1 MKKVFIALM
10 MFMSL
15 NVSAENSSREISF
28 PKESLVEGLKD
39 CRFFIVKM
47 DGSLFDGSLFDR
59 SIYVVRCPNSSTGV
73 TYPQGKQQV
82 NVQVSEGLNK

>member
-39 CRFFIVKM
+39 CRFFIVKVKM
-47 DGSLFDGSLFDR
+47 DGSLFDR
-59 SIYVVRCPNSSTGV
+59 SIYVGRCPNSSTGV
-73 TYPQGKQQV
+73 TYPQEKQQV

>member
-39 CRFFIVKM
+39 YRFFIVKM
-47 DGSLFDGSLFDR
+47 DGSLFDR